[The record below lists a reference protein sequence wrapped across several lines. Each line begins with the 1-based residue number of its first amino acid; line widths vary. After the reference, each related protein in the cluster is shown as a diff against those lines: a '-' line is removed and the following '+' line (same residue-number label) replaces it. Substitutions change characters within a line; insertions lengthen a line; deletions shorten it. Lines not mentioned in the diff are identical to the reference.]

1 MNGWQIGTRY
11 ATMQVVKWFNGNF
24 LLASMVWSS
33 IATGYLIYGWKQK
46 AVMPLAGGAAMMAA
60 SFLVVNPWFMSLT
73 CLVLMA
79 LIFWLVRQ
87 GY

>member
-1 MNGWQIGTRY
+1 
-11 ATMQVVKWFNGNF
+11 MQGVNWLNGNF

-46 AVMPLAGGAAMMAA
+46 AVMPLAGGVAMMAA
-60 SFLVVNPWFMSLT
+60 SFLVFNPWFMSLA
-73 CLVLMA
+73 CLAVMA
-79 LIFWLVRQ
+79 LVYWLVRQ